1 MVSQAFRQKTRNR
14 GFTLVEMIS
23 VLLIV
28 SILGGVTTYFTVDLA
43 LLYSST
49 QKQTE
54 LLQDARRTMRL
65 LTREIISA
73 GEIVDPPR
81 PAIGAPLNTAN
92 RIQFERTYR
101 GVNPKDV
108 TFEFDSVDKRITRVA
123 DIHMLVP
130 LVDNVTSFVVKRD
143 GYNLIRLEVVF
154 DNGVSKPITL
164 ITAVRPRGFPS
175 P

>member
-1 MVSQAFRQKTRNR
+1 MVSRAFRQKRRNQ

-23 VLLIV
+23 VLVIV
-28 SILGGVTTYFTVDLA
+28 GILGGVTTYFPVDLA
-43 LLYSST
+43 LLYSSAK
-49 QKQTE
+49 KQTE

-65 LTREIISA
+65 LRREIISS
-73 GEIVDPPR
+73 GEIIDPPR
-81 PAIGAPLNTAN
+81 PAVGAPLNTAN

-108 TFEFDSVDKRITRVA
+108 TFEFDGVNKRITRVA
-123 DIHMLVP
+123 DIQMLVP
-130 LVDNVTSFVVKRD
+130 LVENVVSFVVKRD
-143 GYNLIRLEVVF
+143 GFNLIRLEVEF

-164 ITAVRPRGFPS
+164 VTAVRPRGFPS